1 MKDAPDEH
9 VHALPPS
16 RLSPLLEDVIP
27 TLLVPDVIE
36 QLLRVG
42 GPEAAPP
49 TPHRTLAAV
58 ITTTPSAVPD
68 GQPDSAAR

>member
-9 VHALPPS
+9 VHALPRS

-36 QLLRVG
+36 QLL
-42 GPEAAPP
+42 
-49 TPHRTLAAV
+49 HRTLADV
-58 ITTTPSAVPD
+58 ITATPRQSPTVNPTAPRDEHNCPRV
-68 GQPDSAAR
+68 RR